1 MEFHNRLGNGF
12 TARFRPWEIVF
23 QRMYETKEAAM
34 AAERKIK
41 SWKSRV
47 MIERLVRGESHL
59 L

>member
-1 MEFHNRLGNGF
+1 
-12 TARFRPWEIVF
+12 
-23 QRMYETKEAAM
+23 MYETKEAAM

-47 MIERLVRGESHL
+47 MIERLMSGETHL